1 MSIDYQI
8 FIQNKGSIE
17 EYLRLLNNIEGVS
30 CSDPNQ
36 IEIEGLFGVRCFEL
50 NDYSRM
56 IMREEY
62 GPFGLDVNWE
72 IRGEHDYEY
81 DIFELII
88 RLYKCMA
95 MIVNNFPT
103 NNCSL
108 MCEGRSFYLFNTS
121 EQHMISDIYYDIL
134 PNPKALFQKEFVVR
148 DLRFS

>member
-1 MSIDYQI
+1 MSTDYLI

-36 IEIEGLFGVRCFEL
+36 IEIEGLLGVRCFEL
-50 NDYSRM
+50 NDRSRM
-56 IMREEY
+56 IMREDY
-62 GPFGLDVNWE
+62 GPYGLDVNWE
-72 IRGEHDYEY
+72 IRGQRDEDC

-88 RLYKCMA
+88 RLYQCMA
-95 MIVNNFPT
+95 KIVNKFPM

-108 MCEGRSFYLFNTS
+108 MRNGEDFYLFNTS
-121 EQHMISDIYYDIL
+121 EQLVISDVYYEIL

-148 DLRFS
+148 ERF